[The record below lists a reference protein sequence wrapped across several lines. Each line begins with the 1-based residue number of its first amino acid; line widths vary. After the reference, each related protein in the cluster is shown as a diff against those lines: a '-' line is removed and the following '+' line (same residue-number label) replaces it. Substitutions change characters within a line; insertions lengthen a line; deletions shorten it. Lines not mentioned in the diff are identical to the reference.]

1 VNNLSSH
8 AASARHLIVTKLQ
21 QAQPFPSRSRTGW
34 GFCLT
39 PAEHS
44 ALDGHAWCS
53 PTLLPKVC
61 PASADLRQ
69 RPGLCGAHCAT
80 IATPKSA
87 VDKRRG
93 FHSPPNLRGLP
104 EARRLSSSR
113 SGFSLWIVVRLSLD
127 KMACLVGLAGLALTL
142 LPNRVAPGDRGLLSG
157 VGTAFLAVGCL
168 AVLKSSFASRRMFQS
183 IVMRREPLLEVLDFA
198 ATKNPAQSD
207 QLLSKVMTLVR
218 SGQVTLYGELGSS
231 RSLEPIPLEYF
242 NNHELTRLNGTG
254 VRTSDPKKLPS
265 DQDTDDCY
273 FEIYAPISL
282 QRMLIQ
288 I

>member
-1 VNNLSSH
+1 
-8 AASARHLIVTKLQ
+8 
-21 QAQPFPSRSRTGW
+21 
-34 GFCLT
+34 
-39 PAEHS
+39 
-44 ALDGHAWCS
+44 
-53 PTLLPKVC
+53 
-61 PASADLRQ
+61 
-69 RPGLCGAHCAT
+69 
-80 IATPKSA
+80 
-87 VDKRRG
+87 
-93 FHSPPNLRGLP
+93 
-104 EARRLSSSR
+104 
-113 SGFSLWIVVRLSLD
+113 
-127 KMACLVGLAGLALTL
+127 
-142 LPNRVAPGDRGLLSG
+142 
-157 VGTAFLAVGCL
+157 
-168 AVLKSSFASRRMFQS
+168 MFQS

-231 RSLEPIPLEYF
+231 RSLEPIPVEYF

>member
-1 VNNLSSH
+1 MVFTHL
-8 AASARHLIVTKLQ
+8 ASESL
-21 QAQPFPSRSRTGW
+21 
-34 GFCLT
+34 
-39 PAEHS
+39 
-44 ALDGHAWCS
+44 
-53 PTLLPKVC
+53 

-87 VDKRRG
+87 INKRRA
-93 FHSPPNLRGLP
+93 SPQPPLILGDCQRPDGS
-104 EARRLSSSR
+104 SSSR

-168 AVLKSSFASRRMFQS
+168 AVLKSSCASRQMFQS
-183 IVMRREPLLEVLDFA
+183 IFMRREPLLEVLDFA

-231 RSLEPIPLEYF
+231 GSLEPIPIEYF

-273 FEIYAPISL
+273 FEIYAPISP